1 MLGTLGEFLILA
13 SFVACAVSA
22 FAFFRSARREGT
34 ANAVLW
40 KRIGRWGWGASSLFV
55 AAASGILWYLL
66 LNHHYEYAYVYQQSS
81 NDLPLHYLIST
92 FWAGQ
97 EGSLLLWILM
107 MCGVG
112 GALIGYV
119 QKEYETSVMAVV
131 GLCQFFLL
139 SMVVGLHIGPLEI
152 GASPFLTL
160 AEKFKDAP
168 LFQQNPNFIPADG
181 QGLNDL
187 LQNPWMTIHPPMLFI
202 GFSAMV
208 VPFAFAIAALWKER
222 YTQWVRPA
230 LPWTIGAVMVLG
242 VGIAM
247 GGYWA
252 YVTLSFGGYWA
263 WDPVEN
269 SSLVPW
275 LLGVAAFH
283 TMLVQK
289 KSGASQK
296 ASIFLS
302 IIAYIFVIYS
312 TFLTRSGIL
321 GDVSVHSFVDLGL
334 YNQLLIWIVAIGV
347 IGLGMFAYRY
357 NDLPSPK
364 DEPRVLSR
372 EFMIFSGAVLLCATS
387 AVVILGTSAPILGR
401 IFRDSPSAVPIE
413 FYNEWT
419 LPLALGFVFL
429 AGLGQLFWW
438 NKMTVASMN
447 EVLIRPVALATVCTV
462 AVLALTPFAME
473 TVVIP
478 ASQTG
483 GTVPSEAGILGGIQ
497 EFWSTY
503 GYALQMLLLVFVG
516 FFSLFGNGTV
526 FWRIARGN
534 PKMAGGA
541 LSHIGFA
548 ILILGI
554 VASSGFSSPLP
565 QIGHVQTEDETKQP
579 RENFVL
585 AKDQTRT
592 INGYRVT
599 YNGQTE
605 NARGRGIYHLQFTD
619 PKGRSYDMNPVAYEG
634 SGGQWFMHPD
644 VKAFVEKD
652 IFVSVTPRAA
662 TGAADDTKGGEIELA
677 KGDSTV
683 LGEEEFAVAFSHFEV
698 LRAPDGMPM
707 SSRTMNV
714 PTEASDRVPDG
725 AQIAVGAVLK
735 VTKLATG
742 DTRQLMPI
750 YMVMDDNSQ
759 QYIENRVDDWDVRIA
774 FTKMSVGSGKA
785 TFAIDGVDVMP
796 KDWVVVQA
804 YAKPMISLVWI
815 GIIILTV
822 GFCISITRRVRDIV
836 DAR

>member
-1 MLGTLGEFLILA
+1 MLGTIGEVIILVA
-13 SFVACAVSA
+13 FVACIASA
-22 FAFFRSARREGT
+22 FAFFRSAQRDGS
-34 ANAVLW
+34 AGAVLW
-40 KRIGRWGWGASSLFV
+40 KRIGRWSWGVSSFAV
-55 AAASGILWYLL
+55 VAASGVLWYLL

-81 NDLPLHYLIST
+81 NDLPFHYLIST

-97 EGSLLLWILM
+97 EGSFLLWILM

-119 QKEYETSVMAVV
+119 KKEYETSVMAVV
-131 GLCQFFLL
+131 ALCQVFLL
-139 SMVVGLHIGPLEI
+139 SMVVSLQFGPIEI

-168 LFQQNPNFIPADG
+168 IFQQNPGFIPADG

-187 LQNPWMTIHPPMLFI
+187 LQNPWMTIHPPMLFV
-202 GFSAMV
+202 GFSSMV
-208 VPFAFAIAALWKER
+208 VPFAFAVAALWKRR
-222 YTQWVRPA
+222 YTEWVRPA
-230 LPWTIGAVMVLG
+230 LPWTIGAAMVLG

-275 LLGVAAFH
+275 LVGVAAFH

-296 ASIFLS
+296 ASLFLC
-302 IIAYIFVIYS
+302 ILAYLFVIYS

-334 YNQLLIWIVAIGV
+334 YNQLLLWILTIGSLGF
-347 IGLGMFAYRY
+347 GLFAYRY
-357 NDLPSPK
+357 NDLPTPDK
-364 DEPRVLSR
+364 EPRVLSR

-387 AVVILGTSAPILGR
+387 AVIILGTSAPIFGR

-438 NKMTVASMN
+438 NKMTIESLN
-447 EVLIRPVALATVCTV
+447 RVLLRPVVYATVCTV

-473 TVVIP
+473 TVVVP
-478 ASQTG
+478 SSSTG
-483 GTVPSEAGILGGIQ
+483 GSLPTEAGVLGGLQ
-497 EFWSTY
+497 EFWATY
-503 GYALQMLLLVFVG
+503 GFALQMLLLVFVG

-526 FWRIARGN
+526 LWRIGRGN
-534 PKMAGGA
+534 PRMAGGA
-541 LSHIGFA
+541 LSHVGFA
-548 ILILGI
+548 LLILGV
-554 VASSGFSSPLP
+554 VASSGFSNPLP
-565 QIGHVQTEDETKQP
+565 QIGHMQTADEDKQP

-585 AKDQTRT
+585 AKGQTRT
-592 INGYRVT
+592 VNGFEIT
-599 YNGQTE
+599 YTGQSE
-605 NARGRGIYHLQFTD
+605 NNRGRGIYHLSFTD
-619 PKGRSYDMNPVAYEG
+619 PKGRSYDMDPVAYEG

-652 IFVSVTPRAA
+652 IFVAVTPRAA
-662 TGAADDTKGGEIELA
+662 TGAANETNGGEIELA
-677 KGDSTV
+677 KGDSTI
-683 LGEEEFAVAFSHFEV
+683 LGEQEYAVAFSHFEV
-698 LRAPDGMPM
+698 LRAPDGMPTTDDAP
-707 SSRTMNV
+707 SSAT
-714 PTEASDRVPDG
+714 SRVPAN
-725 AQIAVGAVLK
+725 AQMAVGAVLR
-735 VTKLATG
+735 VTELESG
-742 DTRQLMPI
+742 ETRSLMPI
-750 YMVMDDNSQ
+750 YLVMDDNTE
-759 QYIENRVDDWDVRIA
+759 QYIENRVADWSVRFA
-774 FTKMSVGSGKA
+774 FTQMNVGSGKA
-785 TFAIDGVDVMP
+785 TFAVDGVDVMP
-796 KDWVVVQA
+796 EDWVVVQA

-815 GIIILTV
+815 GIIVLTI
-822 GFCISITRRVRDIV
+822 GFLVSVARRVQDIAH
-836 DAR
+836 AR

>member
-1 MLGTLGEFLILA
+1 MLGTIGEFLILV

-22 FAFFRSARREGT
+22 FAFFRSAQRDG
-34 ANAVLW
+34 AAGAVLW
-40 KRIGRWGWGASSLFV
+40 KRVGRWGWGLSSLFV
-55 AAASGILWYLL
+55 VGASGILWYLL
-66 LNHHYEYAYVYQQSS
+66 LTHHYEYAYVYQQSS

-97 EGSLLLWILM
+97 EGSFLLWILM

-119 QKEYETSVMAVV
+119 HKEYETPVMTVV
-131 GLCQFFLL
+131 ALSQLFLL
-139 SMVVGLHIGPLEI
+139 SMVVGLQIGPVEI
-152 GASPFLTL
+152 GASPFATL

-168 LFQQNPNFIPADG
+168 IFQQNPDFIPADG

-187 LQNPWMTIHPPMLFI
+187 LQNPWMTIHPPMLFV
-202 GFSAMV
+202 GFSSMV
-208 VPFAFAIAALWKER
+208 VPFAFAVAALWKKR
-222 YTQWVRPA
+222 FTQWVRPA
-230 LPWTIGAVMVLG
+230 LPWTLGAVMMLG

-275 LLGVAAFH
+275 LVGVAAFH

-302 IIAYIFVIYS
+302 ILAYIFVIYS

-321 GDVSVHSFVDLGL
+321 GDVSVHSFVDLGMF
-334 YNQLLIWIVAIGV
+334 NQLLIWILAIC
-347 IGLGMFAYRY
+347 IGGFGLFFYRY
-357 NDLPSPK
+357 NELPSPK
-364 DEPRVLSR
+364 EEPKVLSR
-372 EFMIFSGAVLLCATS
+372 EFMIFSGSVLLCATS
-387 AVVILGTSAPILGR
+387 AVIILGTSAPILGR

-438 NKMTVASMN
+438 NKMTVESLN
-447 EVLIRPVALATVCTV
+447 RVLIAPVTLATVCTI
-462 AVLALTPFAME
+462 AVLALTPFATG
-473 TVVIP
+473 TVVVP
-478 ASQTG
+478 PSATG
-483 GTVPSEAGILGGIQ
+483 GMTPTEAGVFSGLQ

-503 GYALQMLLLVFVG
+503 GFALQMLLLVFVG
-516 FFSLFGNGTV
+516 FFSLFGNGMV
-526 FWRIARGN
+526 LWRVARGN
-534 PKMAGGA
+534 PRMAGGA
-541 LSHIGFA
+541 LSHVGFA
-548 ILILGI
+548 ILILGV

-565 QIGHVQTEDETKQP
+565 QIGHMSTSDESKQP

-585 AKDQTRT
+585 AQGQTRT
-592 INGYRVT
+592 INGFRVT
-599 YNGQTE
+599 YNGQSE
-605 NARGRGIYHLQFTD
+605 NDRGRGIYHLSFTD
-619 PKGRSYDMNPVAYEG
+619 PKGRSYDMDPVAYEG

-652 IFVSVTPRAA
+652 IFVAVTPRAA
-662 TGAADDTKGGEIELA
+662 TGAADEDSGGEIELA
-677 KGDSTV
+677 KGDSTL
-683 LGEEEFAVAFSHFEV
+683 LGQDEYAVAFSHFEV

-707 SSRTMNV
+707 SSNQDT
-714 PTEASDRVPDG
+714 PASASPRVPDN
-725 AQIAVGAVLK
+725 AQIAVGAVLH
-735 VTKLATG
+735 VTRLETG
-742 DTRQLMPI
+742 ETRTLMPI
-750 YMVMDDNSQ
+750 YMVMENNQQ
-759 QYIENRVDDWDVRIA
+759 QYIENRVEDWDLKFA

-785 TFAIDGVDVMP
+785 TFAVDGVDVMP
-796 KDWVVVQA
+796 EDWVVVQA
-804 YAKPMISLVWI
+804 YSKPLISLVWI
-815 GIIILTV
+815 GIIVLSI
-822 GFCISITRRVRDIV
+822 GFIVSIVRRVQDIV
-836 DAR
+836 AAQ

>member
-1 MLGTLGEFLILA
+1 MLGTIGEVLILV

-22 FAFFRSARREGT
+22 FAFFRSAQRDG
-34 ANAVLW
+34 AAGAVLW
-40 KRIGRWGWGASSLFV
+40 KRVGRWGWGVSSLFV
-55 AAASGILWYLL
+55 VGASGILWYLL
-66 LNHHYEYAYVYQQSS
+66 LTHHYEYAYVYQQSS

-97 EGSLLLWILM
+97 EGSFLLWILM

-119 QKEYETSVMAVV
+119 HKEYETPVMTVV
-131 GLCQFFLL
+131 ALSQLFLL
-139 SMVVGLHIGPLEI
+139 SMVVGLQIGPVEI
-152 GASPFLTL
+152 GASPFATL

-168 LFQQNPNFIPADG
+168 IFQQNPDFIPADG

-187 LQNPWMTIHPPMLFI
+187 LQNPWMTIHPPMLFV
-202 GFSAMV
+202 GFSSMV
-208 VPFAFAIAALWKER
+208 VPFAFAVAALWKKR
-222 YTQWVRPA
+222 FTQWVRPA
-230 LPWTIGAVMVLG
+230 LPWTLGAVLMLG

-275 LLGVAAFH
+275 LVGVAAFH

-302 IIAYIFVIYS
+302 ILAYIFVIYS

-321 GDVSVHSFVDLGL
+321 GDVSVHSFVDLGMF
-334 YNQLLIWIVAIGV
+334 NQLLIWILAIC
-347 IGLGMFAYRY
+347 IGGFGLFFYRY
-357 NDLPSPK
+357 NELPSPK
-364 DEPRVLSR
+364 EEPKVLSR
-372 EFMIFSGAVLLCATS
+372 EFMIFSGSVLLCATS
-387 AVVILGTSAPILGR
+387 AVIILGTSAPILGR

-438 NKMTVASMN
+438 NKMTVESLN
-447 EVLIRPVALATVCTV
+447 RVLITPVTLATVCTI
-462 AVLALTPFAME
+462 AVLALTPFATG
-473 TVVIP
+473 TVIVP
-478 ASQTG
+478 PSATG
-483 GTVPSEAGILGGIQ
+483 GMTPTEAGVFSGLQ

-503 GYALQMLLLVFVG
+503 GFALQMLLLVFVG
-516 FFSLFGNGTV
+516 FFSLFGNGMV
-526 FWRIARGN
+526 LWRVARGN
-534 PKMAGGA
+534 PRMAGGA
-541 LSHIGFA
+541 LSHVGFA
-548 ILILGI
+548 ILILGV

-565 QIGHVQTEDETKQP
+565 QIGHMSTSDESKQP

-585 AKDQTRT
+585 AQGQTRT
-592 INGYRVT
+592 INGFRVT
-599 YNGQTE
+599 YNGQSE
-605 NARGRGIYHLQFTD
+605 NDRGRGIYHLSFTD
-619 PKGRSYDMNPVAYEG
+619 PKGRSYDMDPVAYEG

-652 IFVSVTPRAA
+652 IFVAVTPRAA
-662 TGAADDTKGGEIELA
+662 TGAADEDSGGEIELA
-677 KGDSTV
+677 KGDSTL
-683 LGEEEFAVAFSHFEV
+683 LGQDEYAVAFSHFEV

-707 SSRTMNV
+707 SSNQDT
-714 PTEASDRVPDG
+714 PASASPRVPDN
-725 AQIAVGAVLK
+725 AQIAVGAVLH
-735 VTKLATG
+735 VTRLETG
-742 DTRQLMPI
+742 ETRTLMPI
-750 YMVMDDNSQ
+750 YMVMENNQQ
-759 QYIENRVDDWDVRIA
+759 QYIENRVEDWDLKFA

-785 TFAIDGVDVMP
+785 TFAVDGVDVMP
-796 KDWVVVQA
+796 EDWVVVQA
-804 YAKPMISLVWI
+804 YSKPLISLVWI
-815 GIIILTV
+815 GIIVLSI
-822 GFCISITRRVRDIV
+822 GFIVSIVRRVQDIV
-836 DAR
+836 AAQ